1 MHVCDGER
9 HPPQACP
16 PDSYATLVEAR
27 DAIRDARRERAGG
40 EDDESNHIL
49 LAEVFIAAG
58 VHRLAAPLEL
68 DARDSHVVWRAADP
82 DGGVA
87 LLSGAV
93 PLPSEQWKPAV
104 TRCRLTSG

>member
-1 MHVCDGER
+1 M
-9 HPPQACP
+9 
-16 PDSYATLVEAR
+16 
-27 DAIRDARRERAGG
+27 
-40 EDDESNHIL
+40 
-49 LAEVFIAAG
+49 FIAAG

-93 PLPSEQWKPAV
+93 PLPSEQWKPAARGDMPPGTV
-104 TRCRLTSG
+104 VRRCRLNTSG